1 MFGVSLGEF
10 TIVLIV
16 VLVVVGPTRLPVMLR
31 TLGQWIGNARRFVT
45 QVRAQTGIDD
55 LLREEGLTGGIQE
68 LRSILHGDLVRPS
81 YRSRSSPPGSDPYL
95 DAMQFDV
102 TREYPVEGPDAL
114 GAVPDDLDVSAESP
128 KEPNPADLPP

>member
-16 VLVVVGPTRLPVMLR
+16 VLIVVGPTRLPVMLR

-45 QVRAQTGIDD
+45 QVRAQTGIDE

-81 YRSRSSPPGSDPYL
+81 YRLRSFPSGSDPYL
-95 DAMQFDV
+95 DAMRFDV

-114 GAVPDDLDVSAESP
+114 GAVPDDLDMSADSP
-128 KEPNPADLPP
+128 EEPRPANQPP